1 MMLERRQ
8 RPLWPWRGPVLR
20 PLLWPW
26 VLPSLRLS
34 AGPRSV
40 QTHVRVTA
48 GALAL
53 LGLRRPLLLA
63 ARARLRLGLWIRRV
77 LLSNFQA
84 LAAIWVASG
93 RRSWQNFW
101 ENSATLLMGVDYA
114 PPGSGRPVAEKR
126 SRLLPR
132 IVSLLCTTFC
142 MCIWSRE
149 SCFLSWR
156 AGSTKPILFRK
167 QCCQKRGSP
176 CAMPLQSTGLARI

>member
-1 MMLERRQ
+1 MAME
-8 RPLWPWRGPVLR
+8 GPRSSSIALAMG
-20 PLLWPW
+20 
-26 VLPSLRLS
+26 S
-34 AGPRSV
+34 AESATVGGPRSV

-101 ENSATLLMGVDYA
+101 ENSATLLMGVGLCSPGLW
-114 PPGSGRPVAEKR
+114 PP
-126 SRLLPR
+126 SRRKAQSPLAADCFAALHHILYVHLEPRKLL
-132 IVSLLCTTFC
+132 
-142 MCIWSRE
+142 
-149 SCFLSWR
+149 LSWR

-167 QCCQKRGSP
+167 QCCQKPRVAL
-176 CAMPLQSTGLARI
+176 CDALTKHGLARI